1 MSSAAAEPTAAET
14 ETAPG
19 APGLDRS
26 GPDALP
32 PGFPEDLEFYRRV
45 VEFLPTPVVVLDE
58 SARLVYANRSGRRI
72 GGWSDGE
79 LVGLNTVEHTHP
91 DDQGWVAEVFLD
103 DIVASDDTYR
113 RLDGEPWAAV
123 QFRMVAADGTVV
135 PLEVTGNGGLDDP
148 VVQGLVYDL
157 RPAWTPV
164 LLAEVLN
171 GLARGRPADELLE
184 LVVETVAVPPG
195 DIEATLV
202 DVSDRGAHRVV
213 AATGAMVAAA
223 LEGTADPAPWSAP
236 TDEPTRVG
244 VDALSVD
251 AGAALLEAGHHEL
264 WHVAVDAEGPYR
276 LVAVSPHPGTYDNA
290 LRQRLERARDL
301 VAVVLLRVEKDRL
314 LAEAALRDHL
324 TGLANRH
331 ALEGRLEERLRAGSP
346 VGLIYLDLDD
356 FKEVNDLLGHAAG
369 DDLLRGVA
377 DRLRAVTRAHDLV
390 ARLGG
395 DELAVL
401 VGGDADEAL
410 VREVATRV
418 EAALDRPI
426 PCGPA
431 ARPVPASL
439 GAAIGVGVEPDEL
452 VHAADEAMYARKHG
466 RVAGLEVAHIGRR

>member
-1 MSSAAAEPTAAET
+1 MSSPAAEPRAADE
-14 ETAPG
+14 EGAGLAP
-19 APGLDRS
+19 
-26 GPDALP
+26 LP

-45 VEFLPTPVVVLDE
+45 VEFLPTPVVVLDDA
-58 SARLVYANRSGRRI
+58 ARLVYANRSARRV
-72 GGWSDGE
+72 GGWADQE
-79 LVGLNTVEHTHP
+79 LVGLDTVEHTHP

-103 DIVASDDTYR
+103 DIVSSDDTYR

-123 QFRMVAADGTVV
+123 HFRMVAADGTVV

-148 VVQGLVYDL
+148 VVKGIVYDL

-164 LLAEVLN
+164 LLAEVLH

-195 DIEATLV
+195 DIEAALV

-213 AATGAMVAAA
+213 AASSRAVTGA
-223 LEGTADPAPWSAP
+223 LTGGSDPAPWSVPA
-236 TDEPTRVG
+236 DQPTRVPL
-244 VDALSVD
+244 ASLPAD
-251 AGAALLEAGHHEL
+251 AGSALVEAGHHEL
-264 WHVAVDAEGPYR
+264 WHVAVDAEGPHR
-276 LVAVSPHPGTYDNA
+276 LVAVTPHPGTYDNA
-290 LRQRLERARDL
+290 MRQRLERARDL
-301 VAVVLLRVEKDRL
+301 VAIVLLRVEKDRL

-331 ALEGRLEERLRAGSP
+331 ALEGRLADRLEGPSP
-346 VGLIYLDLDD
+346 VGLLYLDLDD

-377 DRLRAVTRAHDLV
+377 DRLRAVTRAQDVV

-395 DELAVL
+395 DEFAVL
-401 VGGDADEAL
+401 VGGDADETL
-410 VREVATRV
+410 VRELAARV
-418 EAALDRPI
+418 EAALGRPI
-426 PCGPA
+426 ACGPA

-439 GAAIGVGVEPDEL
+439 GAAVGVGVEPDEL

-466 RVAGLEVAHIGRR
+466 RVDALVVARLGDR